1 MKPSS
6 RDVFLPLGFYL
17 ALTLGVP
24 LVRNG
29 YTRDGFIEHA
39 GTLIFVA
46 AILVTARV
54 GARYIRPTY
63 SRDVAPRV
71 DATTEASG

>member
-24 LVRNG
+24 LLRNG

-39 GTLIFVA
+39 GTLILVA

-54 GARYIRPTY
+54 GARYLRLHA
-63 SRDVAPRV
+63 SRVAATRV